1 MRKVVLLVTVILIMS
16 VAIPSAN
23 AGTST
28 LTLKRVSLTNVNDA
42 AGLWQYEAGTVL
54 VGEKLVGAFAATRRF
69 VTGTTPPADMFTLTL
84 FFAGNPP
91 RNVTLMGSWTTN
103 PGGGIGGV
111 SAASQPYQ
119 FLQPDGTFTMVPA
132 GVGPST
138 YKLTINWTG
147 GGSVP

>member
-1 MRKVVLLVTVILIMS
+1 MRKAILVVAVVLLVS
-16 VAIPSAN
+16 VVIPSAY

-42 AGLWQYEAGTVL
+42 AGLWQYEGGTVFL
-54 VGEKLVGAFAATRRF
+54 GVKQVGAFGATRRLING
-69 VTGTTPPADMFTLTL
+69 VNPPADMFTLTL

-91 RNVTLMGSWTTN
+91 RNVTLMGSWFTS

-119 FLQPDGTFTMVPA
+119 FLQHDGTFTMVPS
-132 GVGPST
+132 GVPAM
-138 YKLTINWTG
+138 YKLTINWSG
-147 GGSVP
+147 GGTVP